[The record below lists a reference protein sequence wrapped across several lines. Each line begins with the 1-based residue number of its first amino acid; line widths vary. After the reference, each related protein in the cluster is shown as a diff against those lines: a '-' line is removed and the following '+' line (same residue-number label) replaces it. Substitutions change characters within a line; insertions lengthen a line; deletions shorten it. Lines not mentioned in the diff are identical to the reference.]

1 MDKGKLIGYTG
12 EECKNCGRVRV
23 ELFENG
29 DKICEKCGWDQSWP
43 DLAKESK

>member
-23 ELFENG
+23 EQWENG
-29 DKICEKCGWDQSWP
+29 DKVCEKCSWDQV
-43 DLAKESK
+43 KEEYAPRDY